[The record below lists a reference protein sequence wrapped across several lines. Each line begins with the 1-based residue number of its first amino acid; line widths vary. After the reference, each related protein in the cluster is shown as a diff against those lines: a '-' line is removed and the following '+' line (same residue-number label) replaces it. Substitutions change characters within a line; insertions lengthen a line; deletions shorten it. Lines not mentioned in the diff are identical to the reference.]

1 MSFGVD
7 LQRLRKSNERDRN
20 GVDHSWELGGD
31 EGDRKFGL
39 KFILLLENIIYFLI
53 NENIIY

>member
-1 MSFGVD
+1 MD
-7 LQRLRKSNERDRN
+7 LQRLRKSNERNIN

-31 EGDRKFGL
+31 EGDTKFGL
-39 KFILLLENIIYFLI
+39 KFTLLLENIIYFLI

>member
-1 MSFGVD
+1 MD